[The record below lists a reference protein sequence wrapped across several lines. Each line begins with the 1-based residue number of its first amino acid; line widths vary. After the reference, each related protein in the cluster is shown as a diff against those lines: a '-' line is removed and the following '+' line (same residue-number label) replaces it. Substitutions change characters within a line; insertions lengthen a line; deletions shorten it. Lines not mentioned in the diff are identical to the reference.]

1 MGWFDSIREQPLVWL
16 FTILSIIVLVGIGI
30 VASRTAISID
40 DGLMFDEEWESD
52 DDEYEDDDY
61 YDDDDDYDDD
71 DY

>member
-1 MGWFDSIREQPLVWL
+1 MQESRDELQSSNQELWIEA
-16 FTILSIIVLVGIGI
+16 VGIGI

-40 DGLMFDEEWESD
+40 DGLMFDEEWEGD